1 MSTETTIG
9 DLPAADLDSGA
20 AFVTG
25 QAIETAATA
34 IELQGRAKYAPAVKF
49 LRELAGSLY
58 DLSTELSR
66 AEGVEPKPLAAQDQK
81 LDAAKKRRVN

>member
-25 QAIETAATA
+25 QAIESAATA
-34 IELQGRAKYAPAVKF
+34 IELRGRAKYVPAVAF
-49 LRELAGSLY
+49 LREFACLLY

-66 AEGVEPKPLAAQDQK
+66 AEGVEPMPLAAQEQEF
-81 LDAAKKRRVN
+81 DAAKKRRVN